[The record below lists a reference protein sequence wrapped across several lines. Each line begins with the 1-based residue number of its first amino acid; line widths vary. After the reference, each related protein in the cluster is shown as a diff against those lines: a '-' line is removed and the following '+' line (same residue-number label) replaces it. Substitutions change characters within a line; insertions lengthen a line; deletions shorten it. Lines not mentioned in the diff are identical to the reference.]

1 MSGLRLPG
9 GASRSDPPSNPSA
22 SRRPL
27 KRDFDVQAP
36 K

>member
-1 MSGLRLPG
+1 MSGLLSPG

-22 SRRPL
+22 THCPL
-27 KRDFDVQAP
+27 KRDFDVQAS